1 MEDFT
6 VKTTNSIMK
15 EDSDDQVE
23 NNYTLSGLEEF
34 SDDDNYPRLKETENK
49 NVFAKKISRK
59 NGSIKYMI
67 KVSSNGKF
75 YNPVSIYGI
84 EEQKTFLDKI
94 CRSNNKFKEV
104 NNKVFSLYL
113 KFLTSK
119 NPSWLSNAEREAE

>member
-49 NVFAKKISRK
+49 NI
-59 NGSIKYMI
+59 
-67 KVSSNGKF
+67 
-75 YNPVSIYGI
+75 
-84 EEQKTFLDKI
+84 
-94 CRSNNKFKEV
+94 
-104 NNKVFSLYL
+104 
-113 KFLTSK
+113 
-119 NPSWLSNAEREAE
+119 